1 MSKSFSVHPKYIQ
14 KFKSAWRQKIDE
26 GGQNLLEELGL
37 SPSVVNM
44 FLRGQPVNSLNFV
57 GICHILGLD
66 WREIAGL
73 DIKSEQIVFPPPE
86 LNIGYINPTKE
97 VTTVDE
103 ALGALVETLCE
114 MLRRLTRKAGDVV
127 GADRTSIFLL
137 DQQTNTLGSINAEDG
152 QGGSLVI
159 DIPSNRGIASLA
171 VASSQVINIPFDVY
185 DDPRSEEA
193 KKTDQRT
200 GYRTYTMLAW
210 PLFNEQKN
218 IVAVVQLINK
228 LKPIYNPED
237 YLSRRI
243 DTNGFNEE
251 DEVVF
256 AKFAP
261 SILKT
266 LERCQFCYQLTQKLK
281 DNNLTHEEDVLVQQS
296 ELVAEL
302 QFMEQQLHRNLD
314 RI

>member
-1 MSKSFSVHPKYIQ
+1 MSKSFSVHPQYIQ
-14 KFKSAWRQKIDE
+14 KVKSAWRQKIDE
-26 GGQNLLEELGL
+26 GGENLVEELGL
-37 SPSVVNM
+37 STSILNL
-44 FLRGQPVNSLNFV
+44 FLQGQPINSLNFV

-66 WREIAGL
+66 WRKIAGL
-73 DIKSEQIVFPPPE
+73 DMEFEQMFFPSSE
-86 LNIGYINPTKE
+86 LNFGDTKPTRE

-103 ALGALVETLCE
+103 ALRDLVDTLCE

-127 GADRTSIFLL
+127 RADRTSIFLL

-152 QGGSLVI
+152 HGGSLII

-171 VASSQVINIPFDVY
+171 VASSEVINIPFDVY

-193 KKTDQRT
+193 KRTDQKT

-210 PLFNEQKN
+210 PLFNEQKD

-228 LKPIYNPED
+228 LKPIYDPED

-243 DTNGFNEE
+243 DTNGFTPE
-251 DEVVF
+251 DEALF

-266 LERCQFCYQLTQKLK
+266 LERCQFCYQLTQKLTE
-281 DNNLTHEEDVLVQQS
+281 NALTNEEEIVVQQS

-302 QFMEQQLHRNLD
+302 QFMEQQLHRSLD

>member
-1 MSKSFSVHPKYIQ
+1 MSKSFSVHPQYIEQ
-14 KFKSAWRQKIDE
+14 VQSAWRQKIDE
-26 GGQNLLEELGL
+26 DGHNLIEELGL
-37 SPSVVNM
+37 SSSDLNI
-44 FLRGQPVNSLNFV
+44 FLRGKPVNSLNFV
-57 GICHILGLD
+57 GICHLLGLD

-73 DIKSEQIVFPPPE
+73 ELQSQQLVFPPLE
-86 LNIGYINPTKE
+86 LHLDYTNFTKE
-97 VTTVDE
+97 VTTINE
-103 ALGALVETLCE
+103 ALGTLVETLCE

-171 VASSQVINIPFDVY
+171 VASSEVINIPFDVY

-193 KKTDQRT
+193 KRTDKRT
-200 GYRTYTMLAW
+200 GYRTYTMLTW

-228 LKPIYNPED
+228 LKPIYEPED

-243 DTNGFNEE
+243 DTDGFTEE
-251 DEVVF
+251 DEVLF
-256 AKFAP
+256 AQFAP

-266 LERCQFCYQLTQKLK
+266 LERCQFCYQLTQKLR
-281 DNNLTHEEDVLVQQS
+281 DNVLTSEEELAQQS

-302 QFMEQQLHRNLD
+302 QIMEQQLHRNLD

>member
-37 SPSVVNM
+37 SPSVVSM

-73 DIKSEQIVFPPPE
+73 DIKSEQMFFPTPE
-86 LNIGYINPTKE
+86 RNLDYITPTRE
-97 VTTVDE
+97 ISTVDE

-152 QGGSLVI
+152 HGGSLVI

-193 KKTDQRT
+193 QKTDQRT

-228 LKPIYNPED
+228 LKRIYNPED

-261 SILKT
+261 SILQT

-281 DNNLTHEEDVLVQQS
+281 DNTLTNEKNVVVQQS

>member
-1 MSKSFSVHPKYIQ
+1 MSKSFSVHPQYIQ
-14 KFKSAWRQKIDE
+14 KVKSAWRQKVDE
-26 GGQNLLEELGL
+26 GGQNLVEELGL
-37 SPSVVNM
+37 STSILNL
-44 FLRGQPVNSLNFV
+44 FLQGQPINTLNFV

-66 WREIAGL
+66 WRKIAGL
-73 DIKSEQIVFPPPE
+73 DMEFE
-86 LNIGYINPTKE
+86 LNFGDTSPTRE

-103 ALGALVETLCE
+103 ALSELVDTLCE

-127 GADRTSIFLL
+127 RADRTSIFLL

-152 QGGSLVI
+152 HGGSLVI

-171 VASSQVINIPFDVY
+171 VASSEVINIPFDVY
-185 DDPRSEEA
+185 DDPRSAEA
-193 KKTDQRT
+193 KRTDQKT

-210 PLFNEQKN
+210 PLFNEQKD

-228 LKPIYNPED
+228 LKPIYDPED

-243 DTNGFNEE
+243 DTNGFTAE
-251 DEVVF
+251 DEALF

-266 LERCQFCYQLTQKLK
+266 LERCQFCYQLTQKLTENAL
-281 DNNLTHEEDVLVQQS
+281 NNEEEIVVQQS

-302 QFMEQQLHRNLD
+302 QFMEQQLHKSLD
-314 RI
+314 KI

>member
-1 MSKSFSVHPKYIQ
+1 MSKSFRVHPQYIEQ
-14 KFKSAWRQKIDE
+14 VQSAWRQKIDQ
-26 GGQNLLEELGL
+26 GGQNLIEDLGL
-37 SPSVVNM
+37 SASVLNI
-44 FLRGQPVNSLNFV
+44 FLRGQPVNSLNFI
-57 GICHILGLD
+57 GICHILELD
-66 WREIAGL
+66 WQKIAGL
-73 DIKSEQIVFPPPE
+73 DEPSEQPLFPLPE
-86 LNIGYINPTKE
+86 LNLDSTTPMKE
-97 VTTVDE
+97 VPTVDE

-114 MLRRLTRKAGDVV
+114 MLRRLTRKAGDVL

-137 DQQTNTLGSINAEDG
+137 DKQTNTLGSINAEDG
-152 QGGSLVI
+152 LGGSLVI

-171 VASSQVINIPFDVY
+171 VASSEVINIPFDVY

-193 KKTDQRT
+193 QKTDQRT
-200 GYRTYTMLAW
+200 GYRTYTMLTW

-228 LKPIYNPED
+228 LKPIYEPED

-243 DTNGFNEE
+243 DTDGFTAE
-251 DEVVF
+251 DEALF

-266 LERCQFCYQLTQKLK
+266 LERCQFCYQLTQKFK
-281 DNNLTHEEDVLVQQS
+281 DNIFTKEEDIVQQS
-296 ELVAEL
+296 ELIAEL

>member
-1 MSKSFSVHPKYIQ
+1 MSKLFSVHPHYIQ
-14 KFKSAWRQKIDE
+14 KVKSAWRQKINE
-26 GGQNLLEELGL
+26 GGQNLVEEIGL
-37 SPSVVNM
+37 SASILNM
-44 FLRGQPVNSLNFV
+44 FLRGQPLNSLNFV

-73 DIKSEQIVFPPPE
+73 DMHSEQMFFPPE
-86 LNIGYINPTKE
+86 LNFGYTSLTKE
-97 VTTVDE
+97 ITTVDE

-114 MLRRLTRKAGDVV
+114 MLRRITRKAGDVV

-152 QGGSLVI
+152 HGGSLVI
-159 DIPSNRGIASLA
+159 DIPSNRGIAGLA

-193 KKTDQRT
+193 KKTDQKT

-228 LKPIYNPED
+228 LKLIYDPQD

-243 DTNGFNEE
+243 DADGFTEE
-251 DEVVF
+251 DEALF
-256 AKFAP
+256 AKFVP

-281 DNNLTHEEDVLVQQS
+281 DNVLTNEEDIVQQS
-296 ELVAEL
+296 ELIAEL
-302 QFMEQQLHRNLD
+302 EFMEQQLHRNFD